1 MEYLN
6 RMITPQRNAENPRVS
21 AASERLGH
29 GHLSAIEYMAYNITD
44 NHLKG
49 K

>member
-1 MEYLN
+1 
-6 RMITPQRNAENPRVS
+6 MILTPQRDTENPRVS
-21 AASERLGH
+21 DASERLGH
-29 GHLSAIEYMAYNITD
+29 GHLQATERMDYNITD